1 MEAEARYTLVGATII
16 ALVLAGIAAIFW
28 LKGAG
33 AREEA
38 RLYTIYFQRQSLD
51 GLQVGA
57 DVTMLGVS
65 VGKVVDYAI
74 DPRALNRVQVTV
86 RVAER
91 TPVGQTTTA
100 VVQRNVLTGIAR
112 ISLVTPG
119 EPGPPLAAVQ
129 PGEAYPIIPEG
140 TSDLQQIADAANRIA
155 HSGAIALDNVNGVL
169 SAENQKAFG
178 QTLANVQ
185 QITAALASRMD
196 RMDEVIGAVGQSA
209 ADVGRASRDFA
220 ETARQMQAA
229 VGSTALQAE
238 TALKD
243 VSRAVGTLERESEAA
258 VRRAYTAIEIGS
270 LEISATAADLRA
282 TADVVA
288 RTFDRLRDARTAL
301 FGPSESQLGPGERL
315 K

>member
-1 MEAEARYTLVGATII
+1 MESEARYTLVGATLL
-16 ALVLAGIAAIFW
+16 ALVVAAVGAVIW

-33 AREEA
+33 SRQDVDW
-38 RLYTIYFQRQSLD
+38 YTIYFQRQSLD

-57 DVTMLGVS
+57 DVTMLGVG
-65 VGKVVDYAI
+65 VGKVVGYAI
-74 DPRALNRVQVTV
+74 DPRTLNRVRVTV

-91 TPVGQTTTA
+91 TPVSQATAA

-112 ISLVTPG
+112 ISLVTTG
-119 EPGPPLAAVQ
+119 DPGPPLAAVQ
-129 PGEAYPIIPEG
+129 PGEQYPIIPEG
-140 TSDLQQIADAANRIA
+140 TSDLQQIADAANRLA
-155 HSGAIALDNVNGVL
+155 HSGAIALDNVNQVL

-185 QITAALASRMD
+185 QITTTLNSRLD
-196 RMDEVIGAVGQSA
+196 RIDEVVVTIGRSA

-229 VGSTALQAE
+229 VGAATGQAQTALQ
-238 TALKD
+238 D

-270 LEISATAADLRA
+270 LEISATAADLRS
-282 TADVVA
+282 TADVMA
-288 RTFDRLRDARTAL
+288 RAFDRLRDPRSAL
-301 FGPSESQLGPGERL
+301 FGPAESQLGPGERM

>member
-1 MEAEARYTLVGATII
+1 MESEARYTLVGATII
-16 ALVLAGIAAIFW
+16 ALVVAGIAAIFW

-33 AREEA
+33 AHEEA

-57 DVTMLGVS
+57 DVTMLGVG

-74 DPRALNRVQVTV
+74 DGRALNRVQVTV
-86 RVAER
+86 RVVER
-91 TPVGQTTTA
+91 APVTQATTA

-112 ISLVTPG
+112 ISLVTPD

-129 PGEAYPIIPEG
+129 PGEEHPIIPEG

-155 HSGAIALDNVNGVL
+155 HSGAIALDNVNGIL

-185 QITAALASRMD
+185 QITAGLASRVD
-196 RMDEVIGAVGQSA
+196 RMDEVIGTVGRSA

-220 ETARQMQAA
+220 EAARQMQVA
-229 VGSTALQAE
+229 VSATAGQAQTALAE
-238 TALKD
+238 

-270 LEISATAADLRA
+270 LEISATAADLRS

-288 RTFDRLRDARTAL
+288 RTFDRFRDPRSAF
-301 FGPSESQLGPGERL
+301 FGPAESQLGPGERM

>member
-1 MEAEARYTLVGATII
+1 MESEARYTLVGATIV
-16 ALVLAGIAAIFW
+16 ALVFAGIAAIFW

-51 GLQVGA
+51 GLQVNA

-74 DPRALNRVQVTV
+74 DARTLNRVQVTI

-91 TPVGQTTTA
+91 TPVSQATSA

-112 ISLVTPG
+112 IGLVTPG

-129 PGEAYPIIPEG
+129 PGEQYPIIPEG

-155 HSGAIALDNVNGVL
+155 HSGAIALDNVNAVL

-185 QITAALASRMD
+185 QITAALATRMD
-196 RMDEVIGAVGQSA
+196 RMDEVIGAVGRSA
-209 ADVGRASRDFA
+209 ADVGQASRDFA
-220 ETARQMQAA
+220 ETARQMQGA

-243 VSRAVGTLERESEAA
+243 VSRAVGTLERESAAA
-258 VRRAYTAIEIGS
+258 VQRAYTAIEIGS
-270 LEISATAADLRA
+270 LELSATAADLRA

-301 FGPSESQLGPGERL
+301 FGPAESQLGPGERL

>member
-1 MEAEARYTLVGATII
+1 MESEARYTLVGATII
-16 ALVLAGIAAIFW
+16 ALVVAGIVAVFW

-38 RLYTIYFQRQSLD
+38 SLYTIYFQRQTLD

-57 DVTMLGVS
+57 DVTMLGVG
-65 VGKVVDYAI
+65 VGKVVGYAI
-74 DPRALNRVQVTV
+74 DPRTLNRVRVTV

-91 TPVGQTTTA
+91 TPVSQATSA

-112 ISLVTPG
+112 ISLVTPA

-129 PGEAYPIIPEG
+129 PGEEYPIIPEG

-155 HSGAIALDNVNGVL
+155 HSGAIALDNVNSVL
-169 SAENQKAFG
+169 SAENQKALG

-196 RMDEVIGAVGQSA
+196 DIDAAVVAVGRSA

-229 VGSTALQAE
+229 VGTAAGQAQTSLQ
-238 TALKD
+238 D
-243 VSRAVGTLERESEAA
+243 VSRAVATLEQASDAA
-258 VRRAYTAIEIGS
+258 LRRTYTAIEIGS

-288 RTFDRLRDARTAL
+288 RAFDRLRDPRTAI
-301 FGPSESQLGPGERL
+301 FGPAESQLGPGERL